1 MLEEMLSDAELVGE
15 ARANNIANFLFGFS
29 RAFDGR
35 VIQRREL
42 NEQIFARVMEDK
54 DFSAVLKDLLGKRMY
69 EMVRAKSGRQH
80 N

>member
-1 MLEEMLSDAELVGE
+1 MLGDEELVGE
-15 ARANNIANFLFGFS
+15 AKANSVDNFLFGFG

-35 VIQRREL
+35 VIERREL

-69 EMVRAKSGRQH
+69 EMVRKPKSKPER
-80 N
+80 